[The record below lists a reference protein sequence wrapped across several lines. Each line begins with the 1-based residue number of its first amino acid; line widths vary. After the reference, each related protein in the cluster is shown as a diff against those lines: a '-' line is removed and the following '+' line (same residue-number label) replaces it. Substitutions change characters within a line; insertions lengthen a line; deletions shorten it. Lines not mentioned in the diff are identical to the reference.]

1 MKAAVFV
8 VACLAV
14 LAVAAAASN
23 ATVSDCGTSS
33 THTKFKALSV
43 SPNPPVKGK
52 LATVTASGSLDE
64 SVSKAGYSFAVSL
77 DGNELYTHSGDAC
90 GTDVINLPLNMG
102 QITTHGFTCPQAAG
116 DVKVSFGMILPTGV
130 PPGNYELKWTATDGS
145 GSSLWCVGVDFS
157 F

>member
-1 MKAAVFV
+1 MLPKLHTNAKPISRVLTSATTSTFPRP
-8 VACLAV
+8 LA
-14 LAVAAAASN
+14 LPPLPD

-102 QITTHGFTCPQAAG
+102 KAMALC
-116 DVKVSFGMILPTGV
+116 L
-130 PPGNYELKWTATDGS
+130 LC
-145 GSSLWCVGVDFS
+145 SLC
-157 F
+157 